1 MNDLAPITLFVYN
14 RLEHTKQ
21 TIQALQKNVLAKKSI
36 LYIYSDG
43 AKNESNNESVQ
54 AVREYI
60 KGIDGFKE
68 IIIIERTNN
77 LGLGKNIINGVT
89 EVLNN
94 HGKTI
99 ILEDDLITSP
109 FFIEY
114 MNEGLYFYRDIKKVY
129 SICGFCPEHVSE
141 NIPDNYEYDVFCNT
155 RNESQGW
162 GTWKNRWEKVDWLIK
177 DYNEFKK
184 DREKQ
189 REFNRAAYNMTE
201 MLKLQMK
208 GIIDSWAI
216 RWDYHIFKNNGVSIF
231 PVNSLIRNI
240 GYDGTGRHSRKTNK
254 YDSKIVSGFKVKKV
268 IADPVIDSRITN
280 LYYQVYN
287 RSPFFKI
294 TKKIYNFIRIHL
306 IFTE

>member
-1 MNDLAPITLFVYN
+1 MNDLAPIILFVYN
-14 RLEHTKQ
+14 RREHTKQ
-21 TIQALQKNVLAKKSI
+21 TIQALQKNVLAAKSI
-36 LYIYSDG
+36 LYIYTDG
-43 AKNESNNESVQ
+43 TKNKSNNESVQ

-68 IIIIERTNN
+68 IIIIERNN
-77 LGLGKNIINGVT
+77 NIGLGNNIIDGVT

-94 HGKTI
+94 YGKAI
-99 ILEDDLITSP
+99 ILEDDLITSQY
-109 FFIEY
+109 FIEY
-114 MNEGLYFYRDIKKVY
+114 MNTGLYYYRDKKKVY
-129 SICGFCPEHVSE
+129 SICGFCPEYVSE

-162 GTWKNRWEKVDWLIK
+162 GTWNNRWEKVDWLIK

-189 REFNRAAYNMTE
+189 REFNRSAYNMTE

-240 GYDGTGRHSRKTNK
+240 GFDGTGRHSRKTNK
-254 YDSKIVSGFKVKKV
+254 YDSKLVSGFKVKKV

-280 LYYQVYN
+280 LYYQAYN
-287 RSPFFKI
+287 RSLFFKI
-294 TKKIYNFIRIHL
+294 AKKIYNFIRLHR

>member
-1 MNDLAPITLFVYN
+1 MNDLAPIILFVYN

-21 TIQALQKNVLAKKSI
+21 TIQALQKNLLAEKSI
-36 LYIYSDG
+36 IYIYSDG
-43 AKNESNNESVQ
+43 PKNESNNESIQ
-54 AVREYI
+54 TVRECI

-68 IIIIERTNN
+68 IIIIERNN
-77 LGLGKNIINGVT
+77 NIGLGNNIIDGVT

-94 HGKTI
+94 YGKAI
-99 ILEDDLITSP
+99 ILEDDLITSQY
-109 FFIEY
+109 FIEY
-114 MNEGLYFYRDIKKVY
+114 MNEGLYYYRDKKKVY
-129 SICGFCPEHVSE
+129 SICGFCPEYVSE
-141 NIPDNYEYDVFCNT
+141 NILDDYEYDVFCIR

-162 GTWKNRWEKVDWLIK
+162 GTWKDRWEKVDWLIK

-189 REFNRAAYNMTE
+189 REFNRSAYNMTE
-201 MLKLQMK
+201 MLNLQMK

-231 PVNSLIRNI
+231 PIKSLIRNI
-240 GYDGTGRHSRKTNK
+240 GFDGTGRHSRKTNN
-254 YDSKIVSGFKVKKV
+254 YDSTIVSGFKVKKV

-280 LYYQVYN
+280 LYYQAYN
-287 RSPFFKI
+287 RSLFFKI
-294 TKKIYNFIRIHL
+294 VKKIYNFIRIHR